1 MPADA
6 HFKYK
11 VNDDVIFNLHIFKA
25 ERKIREA
32 MVKERDASDLEK
44 LVCSRAQRENKP
56 RHHFSFLLYAYPFL
70 GS

>member
-1 MPADA
+1 MPGDA
-6 HFKYK
+6 YFKC
-11 VNDDVIFNLHIFKA
+11 NIDDDVMYLFTA

>member
-1 MPADA
+1 MPGDA
-6 HFKYK
+6 YFKC
-11 VNDDVIFNLHIFKA
+11 NIDDDVMYLFTA

-56 RHHFSFLLYAYPFL
+56 RYHFSFLLYTYPFL

>member
-1 MPADA
+1 MYL
-6 HFKYK
+6 FT
-11 VNDDVIFNLHIFKA
+11 A